1 VVDVEHALRDRREGG
16 DDCKDVDADRKEE
29 GVRWEKEGGG
39 RKREEGGRKW
49 SYTRLGEMRGGIAVA
64 DLASRVG

>member
-1 VVDVEHALRDRREGG
+1 MVDVEHALRHRREAS
-16 DDCKDVDADRKEE
+16 DDCKDVDAERKEE
-29 GVRWEKEGGG
+29 GVRWEKEDGG

-49 SYTRLGEMRGGIAVA
+49 SYMRSGEMRGGITVA